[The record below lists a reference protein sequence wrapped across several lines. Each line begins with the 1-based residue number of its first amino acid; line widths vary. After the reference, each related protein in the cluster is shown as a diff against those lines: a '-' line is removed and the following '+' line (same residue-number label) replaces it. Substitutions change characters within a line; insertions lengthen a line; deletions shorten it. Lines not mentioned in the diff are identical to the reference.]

1 MTSQNT
7 VYVQLY
13 HIINCSL
20 PYVFIIIKYKAINTK
35 YYECM

>member
-13 HIINCSL
+13 RTINYSL
-20 PYVFIIIKYKAINTK
+20 PYVFIIIKYKAISIK